1 MPAEK
6 TNYVLTILIKEDGSI
21 GASYSENNQK
31 NEDINLADKDDRLHL
46 EDRYETIDIIVNIL
60 RDDRLKGDEEYKML
74 GGYLYDALLN
84 NPIGTKLHE
93 WKNNNEVEYIKV
105 ELNFLGNANKYS
117 VWPWEYMYCRAEDF
131 FVATHPKI
139 IVTRPVNKSLEE
151 MNEPLRI
158 LLVAPGPPSGAG
170 GDVARFQKTYGLS
183 LLAYK
188 NLFEAISFLR
198 IV

>member
-93 WKNNNEVEYIKV
+93 WKNNNEVE
-105 ELNFLGNANKYS
+105 E
-117 VWPWEYMYCRAEDF
+117 
-131 FVATHPKI
+131 
-139 IVTRPVNKSLEE
+139 
-151 MNEPLRI
+151 
-158 LLVAPGPPSGAG
+158 
-170 GDVARFQKTYGLS
+170 
-183 LLAYK
+183 
-188 NLFEAISFLR
+188 
-198 IV
+198 